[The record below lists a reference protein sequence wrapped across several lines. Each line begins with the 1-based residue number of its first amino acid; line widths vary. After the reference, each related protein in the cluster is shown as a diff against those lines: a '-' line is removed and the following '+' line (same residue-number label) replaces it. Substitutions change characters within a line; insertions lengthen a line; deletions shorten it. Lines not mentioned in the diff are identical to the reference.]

1 MKVSITTTTHSLAV
15 YICMVCG
22 KPVNES
28 DTVDHIMSCE
38 QPASFR
44 GERFV
49 PLEGERMNTTA
60 KKSEKKEEE
69 KPKNLMKNLN
79 SFVKNAGSELA
90 KLAKSMEEE
99 DENPEFVCMICG
111 KKLSSEKMQS
121 HTKHCKVPKGFKGS
135 QFMVLESDEMRMKK
149 AEEEEEKVI
158 VKVEEKTEKPEKP
171 EKPEEEKKEEEEPKE
186 EKPVEEVKVTTPNPF
201 DNASEEEESG
211 NPFGA
216 PEEEKKEEKPVE
228 QEKPEEKPVEQ
239 EKPEEKPVEEVKV
252 ATPNPFDNA
261 SEEEE
266 NGNPFGAPEEEK
278 KEEKPAEEE
287 KVEEKPEEEKEETAA
302 NPFDKAEES
311 EEKPASEE
319 EESEGEKKEG
329 KMRFGFNSLVKNAS
343 KSLAKL
349 AKSMEEEDENPEF
362 VCMICGKKL
371 SSEKMQSHTKHCK
384 VPKGFKGSQFMV
396 LESDEMRMKKAEE
409 EEKPVEE
416 EKVEEEKP
424 AEPEPK
430 SANPF
435 DNASEEEEEESG
447 NPFGAPEEEK
457 KEEKPVESEPV
468 KSANPFDNA
477 SEEEEESGNPFGAP
491 EEEKPAEPEPKS
503 ANPFDNAS
511 EEEEE
516 SDPVPLEQVPTTPA
530 FISSSKKQKSI
541 FNIFRR
547 DTNERKSVGPNLFS
561 SITQSITSTV
571 TNIVNSTQEPE
582 EDPLEKAA
590 REEEERMRRR
600 AVERMRREEEERIRK
615 EREEAERK
623 RREEE
628 ERIRKKAM
636 MEQKLNAGIACKKYC
651 GRGKPHPTT
660 VSLITHASKGEMVG
674 VWRGCEG

>member
-349 AKSMEEEDENPEF
+349 AKSMEEDDENPEF

-590 REEEERMRRR
+590 REEEERMRRE
-600 AVERMRREEEERIRK
+600 AAERMRREEEERIRK

-674 VWRGCEG
+674 VWRGREG

>member
-135 QFMVLESDEMRMKK
+135 QFMVLESDEMR
-149 AEEEEEKVI
+149 
-158 VKVEEKTEKPEKP
+158 
-171 EKPEEEKKEEEEPKE
+171 
-186 EKPVEEVKVTTPNPF
+186 
-201 DNASEEEESG
+201 
-211 NPFGA
+211 
-216 PEEEKKEEKPVE
+216 
-228 QEKPEEKPVEQ
+228 
-239 EKPEEKPVEEVKV
+239 
-252 ATPNPFDNA
+252 
-261 SEEEE
+261 
-266 NGNPFGAPEEEK
+266 
-278 KEEKPAEEE
+278 
-287 KVEEKPEEEKEETAA
+287 
-302 NPFDKAEES
+302 
-311 EEKPASEE
+311 
-319 EESEGEKKEG
+319 
-329 KMRFGFNSLVKNAS
+329 L
-343 KSLAKL
+343 
-349 AKSMEEEDENPEF
+349 
-362 VCMICGKKL
+362 
-371 SSEKMQSHTKHCK
+371 
-384 VPKGFKGSQFMV
+384 
-396 LESDEMRMKKAEE
+396 KKAEE

-590 REEEERMRRR
+590 REEEERMRRE
-600 AVERMRREEEERIRK
+600 AAERMRREEEERIRK

-674 VWRGCEG
+674 VWRGREG

>member
-90 KLAKSMEEE
+90 KLAKSMEE

-319 EESEGEKKEG
+319 EESEEEKKEG

-409 EEKPVEE
+409 EEKPVEQ
-416 EKVEEEKP
+416 EKVEEKP
-424 AEPEPK
+424 VEPEPK

-457 KEEKPVESEPV
+457 KEEKPVEEV
-468 KSANPFDNA
+468 KVAAPNPFDNA

-491 EEEKPAEPEPKS
+491 EEEKPEPEPVKS

-590 REEEERMRRR
+590 REEEERMRRE
-600 AVERMRREEEERIRK
+600 AAERMRREEEERIRK

-674 VWRGCEG
+674 VWRGREG

>member
-1 MKVSITTTTHSLAV
+1 M
-15 YICMVCG
+15 
-22 KPVNES
+22 
-28 DTVDHIMSCE
+28 
-38 QPASFR
+38 
-44 GERFV
+44 
-49 PLEGERMNTTA
+49 
-60 KKSEKKEEE
+60 
-69 KPKNLMKNLN
+69 
-79 SFVKNAGSELA
+79 KNAGSELA

-158 VKVEEKTEKPEKP
+158 VKVEETTEKPEKP

-216 PEEEKKEEKPVE
+216 PEEEKK
-228 QEKPEEKPVEQ
+228 EEKPVEQ

-319 EESEGEKKEG
+319 EESEEEKKEG

-435 DNASEEEEEESG
+435 DNASEEEEE
-447 NPFGAPEEEK
+447 
-457 KEEKPVESEPV
+457 
-468 KSANPFDNA
+468 
-477 SEEEEESGNPFGAP
+477 
-491 EEEKPAEPEPKS
+491 
-503 ANPFDNAS
+503 
-511 EEEEE
+511 

-590 REEEERMRRR
+590 REEEERMRRE
-600 AVERMRREEEERIRK
+600 AAERMRREEEERIRK

-674 VWRGCEG
+674 VWRGREG

>member
-1 MKVSITTTTHSLAV
+1 M
-15 YICMVCG
+15 
-22 KPVNES
+22 
-28 DTVDHIMSCE
+28 
-38 QPASFR
+38 
-44 GERFV
+44 
-49 PLEGERMNTTA
+49 
-60 KKSEKKEEE
+60 
-69 KPKNLMKNLN
+69 
-79 SFVKNAGSELA
+79 KNAGSE
-90 KLAKSMEEE
+90 
-99 DENPEFVCMICG
+99 
-111 KKLSSEKMQS
+111 
-121 HTKHCKVPKGFKGS
+121 
-135 QFMVLESDEMRMKK
+135 
-149 AEEEEEKVI
+149 
-158 VKVEEKTEKPEKP
+158 
-171 EKPEEEKKEEEEPKE
+171 
-186 EKPVEEVKVTTPNPF
+186 
-201 DNASEEEESG
+201 
-211 NPFGA
+211 
-216 PEEEKKEEKPVE
+216 
-228 QEKPEEKPVEQ
+228 
-239 EKPEEKPVEEVKV
+239 
-252 ATPNPFDNA
+252 
-261 SEEEE
+261 
-266 NGNPFGAPEEEK
+266 
-278 KEEKPAEEE
+278 
-287 KVEEKPEEEKEETAA
+287 
-302 NPFDKAEES
+302 
-311 EEKPASEE
+311 
-319 EESEGEKKEG
+319 
-329 KMRFGFNSLVKNAS
+329 
-343 KSLAKL
+343 LAKL

-435 DNASEEEEEESG
+435 DNASEEEEESG

-590 REEEERMRRR
+590 REEEERMRRE
-600 AVERMRREEEERIRK
+600 AAERMRREEEERIRK

-674 VWRGCEG
+674 VWRGREG

>member
-1 MKVSITTTTHSLAV
+1 MKVSITTTAHSLAV

-90 KLAKSMEEE
+90 KLAKSMEED

-319 EESEGEKKEG
+319 EESEEEKKEG

-511 EEEEE
+511 EEEE

-590 REEEERMRRR
+590 REEEERMRRE

-674 VWRGCEG
+674 VWRGREG

>member
-158 VKVEEKTEKPEKP
+158 VKVEEKTEKP

-516 SDPVPLEQVPTTPA
+516 NDPVPLEQVPTTPA

-590 REEEERMRRR
+590 REEEERMRRE
-600 AVERMRREEEERIRK
+600 AAERMRREEEERIRK

-674 VWRGCEG
+674 VWRGREG